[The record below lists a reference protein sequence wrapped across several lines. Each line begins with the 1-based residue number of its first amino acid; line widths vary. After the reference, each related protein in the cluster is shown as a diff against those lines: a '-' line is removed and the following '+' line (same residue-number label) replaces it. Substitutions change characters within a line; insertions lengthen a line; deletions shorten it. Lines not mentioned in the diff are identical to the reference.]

1 MYSVDRDTV
10 IGIAARYGLDGPG
23 IESQWGPRYS
33 APVQTCPLAQ
43 PASYTMGT
51 GTFPCAK
58 KPGRGVDHLPHLE
71 PRLKKE

>member
-1 MYSVDRDTV
+1 
-10 IGIAARYGLDGPG
+10 
-23 IESQWGPRYS
+23 
-33 APVQTCPLAQ
+33 
-43 PASYTMGT
+43 MGT